1 MTTVSAGPPLLEVRD
16 LGVTYPGRRPWP
28 WRRATPFVAL
38 AQAGFTLGPGEALG
52 IVGESGSGKTSL
64 ARALL
69 RLVPLAAGQV
79 LLRGEDLAILS
90 PAELRQRR
98 RHLQMIFQDPVGSL
112 NPRQTVRDILTEPLR
127 LYLPGMPASE
137 RETRLLERLAEV
149 GLDAAAL
156 PRRPTAFSGGQAQR
170 IAIARALM
178 ADPEILVCDEPDSAL
193 DLSTRMQVL
202 RLLAEQRRSRGL
214 ALVFISHDLGAVNF
228 LCDQVLVL
236 HRGLVAE
243 QGATA
248 DVLRAPR
255 DPYTRRL
262 LDAVPVPDPHR
273 ARRRRPLPG

>member
-1 MTTVSAGPPLLEVRD
+1 MADVAGPPLFEARD
-16 LGVTYPGRRPWP
+16 LRVTYPGRREGGS
-28 WRRATPFVAL
+28 WRRPAPFVAL
-38 AQAGFTLGPGEALG
+38 EQAGFALGAGEALG

-69 RLVPLAAGQV
+69 RLVPLAGGQV

-98 RHLQMIFQDPVGSL
+98 RHVQMIFQDPQGSL
-112 NPRQTVRDILTEPLR
+112 NPRQTVRDILGEPLR
-127 LYLPGMPASE
+127 LYLPGLDAAA
-137 RETRLLERLAEV
+137 REARMRERLAEV

-156 PRRPTAFSGGQAQR
+156 PRRPGAFSGGQAQR

-178 ADPEILVCDEPDSAL
+178 ADPAVLVCDEPVSAL

-202 RLLAEQRRSRGL
+202 TLLAGQRRARGL

-228 LCDQVLVL
+228 LCDRLLVL
-236 HRGLVAE
+236 HRGRVVE
-243 QGATA
+243 QGDTAT
-248 DVLRAPR
+248 VLRAPQ

-262 LDAVPVPDPHR
+262 LDAVPVPDPRR
-273 ARRRRPLPG
+273 ARRRRPLPA